1 MLRRLRDSDNPL
13 FLNSCYTDIHP
24 LEVLC
29 LNTGPYNCMVDHLP
43 FFKFNYSIIILY
55 SSSFFKIIIAYHV
68 SLIDMSTHVSMYPFS

>member
-43 FFKFNYSIIILY
+43 FLNLIIVLLFCIHPVFL
-55 SSSFFKIIIAYHV
+55 K
-68 SLIDMSTHVSMYPFS
+68 